1 MKKSVYTIGSLIIL
15 LICAFVFVLLPALTG
30 ISSKQE
36 KLPAF
41 GKYNGKEIKYE
52 QGTDLYNFVS
62 YYGQMVQSQNQNQQ
76 IDTSSYYYIFNYA
89 FNSTVLKMAY
99 ADAVDKS
106 GYIVPNESINRSMA
120 AYFTDETGKYSSKI
134 YKQTPESTIIRM
146 RKDAEGNLTSARYSD
161 DNFGSNTDTLGTEQL
176 FGIKESDAELDF
188 LTSCNTNK
196 RGFDMVVF
204 NTNDYPTE
212 EILKFANK
220 NTQKFVKYD
229 LSVITTED
237 ESKAKT
243 VIKRLNNN
251 EITFADAVSE
261 YSTKN
266 FSNTEGKITGSYQYQ
281 VENILDNK
289 EDISVIAALS
299 SDSPSSIIKTT
310 TGYSIFKKD
319 SNSVNPD
326 FDNETVINDVTTY
339 INNYE
344 MSVIED
350 YFVAKATDF
359 TTLAINSNFDS
370 ACSKLS
376 YDKITIE
383 PTPLNYG
390 NVSAFKTLSTNV
402 YGLDTNETFLKTA
415 YSLNKGD
422 ISKPIVVN
430 KNIVVVQYTTED
442 NSISEEPVAF
452 TSLSSY
458 DENAAQNFIMDN
470 PKLENNLSEVF
481 FNNFVD

>member
-62 YYGQMVQSQNQNQQ
+62 YYGQMVQAQNQNQQ

-99 ADAVDKS
+99 SDAVSKS
-106 GYIVPNESINRSMA
+106 GYIVPKESVNRSMVS
-120 AYFTDETGKYSSKI
+120 YFTDETGKYSSKI
-134 YKQTPESTIIRM
+134 YKQTAESTINQM
-146 RKDAEGNLTSARYSD
+146 RKDAEENLISARFSD
-161 DNFGSNTDTLGTEQL
+161 DNFGSTTDTLGSEQL

-188 LTSCNTNK
+188 LTAGNTNK

-204 NTNDYPTE
+204 NTDNYPTE
-212 EILKFANK
+212 EVLNFANK

-229 LSVITTED
+229 LLILTTED
-237 ESKAKT
+237 ESKAKKVLT
-243 VIKRLNNN
+243 RLGNN

-281 VENILDNK
+281 IESILDNK
-289 EDISVIAALS
+289 EDIATISTLAN
-299 SDSPSSIIKTT
+299 DTNSSIIKTT
-310 TGYSIFKKD
+310 TGYSIFHCNG
-319 SNSVNPD
+319 SSTTPD
-326 FDNETVINDVTTY
+326 FQDETTLNDVTSY
-339 INNYE
+339 MKNYE
-344 MSVIED
+344 MSAIED
-350 YFVAKATDF
+350 YFVSKATDF
-359 TTLAINSNFDS
+359 TTLALNSDFTS
-370 ACSKLS
+370 ACTKLD
-376 YDKITIE
+376 YEKITIE
-383 PTPLNYG
+383 PIPLNYG
-390 NVSAFKTLSTNV
+390 NVSAFKTLNSNV
-402 YGLDTNETFLKTA
+402 YGLDSNETFLKTA
-415 YSLNKGD
+415 FSLKKGD
-422 ISKPIVVN
+422 ISKPMVVN

-442 NSISEEPVAF
+442 NSVSEEPAAF
-452 TSLSSY
+452 TELTSY
-458 DENAAQNFIMDN
+458 DETAAQNFIMDN
-470 PKLENNLSEVF
+470 PKLENNLTEVF